1 MKEISVNKE
10 KDRTASF
17 TTISNYPLRDPRLSL
32 KAKGLLT
39 WMLSFPKEWVFS
51 VESIVSM
58 QKDESTAVRSALN
71 ELEEYGYITRSRERN
86 ERGRFGK
93 MKYCVYE
100 YPQKILA

>member
-1 MKEISVNKE
+1 MKELNIMKTT
-10 KDRTASF
+10 DYTTY

-39 WMLSFPKEWVFS
+39 WMLSYPKDWTFS
-51 VESIVSM
+51 VEGIVAM

-71 ELEEYGYITRSRERN
+71 ELEVCGYITRSRERN
-86 ERGRFGK
+86 ERGRFGR